1 MPLRPELLAPE
12 GQPDLKV
19 QVGDVWWLP
28 AELAFSP
35 GGKGRFCLVVALERA
50 VRSQFPARAHYV
62 AGTTGAAGQP
72 EIVLEAG
79 EANLPE
85 RTHFRFWLSA
95 DIGLPTLVAN
105 GKLRG
110 RLDPGRREEIDAAIR
125 ASKRT
130 ALKKLVGC

>member
-1 MPLRPELLAPE
+1 M
-12 GQPDLKV
+12 
-19 QVGDVWWLP
+19 
-28 AELAFSP
+28 
-35 GGKGRFCLVVALERA
+35 
-50 VRSQFPARAHYV
+50 
-62 AGTTGAAGQP
+62 
-72 EIVLEAG
+72 LEAG

-95 DIGLPTLVAN
+95 DIGLPTLVGN
-105 GKLRG
+105 GKFRG